1 VVLTPDDPLQSL
13 SVPLAP
19 QPRQKTPVAT
29 KPTAIQPPSADAKP
43 VAETGS
49 VVFDSRPSGATVQLD
64 GRVVGRTPLNIGDV
78 RAGNHA
84 VRFELD
90 GGYRTWSASVDIKG
104 GFFGLIGV
112 ALIFGLVN
120 ALIGPILRLL
130 SLPLTV
136 ITFGLFSLIVN
147 GVLLAITAGIADNL
161 DVGGFFSVVL
171 AALVISLLTTILA
184 VLVPDTSG

>member
-1 VVLTPDDPLQSL
+1 MLRILL
-13 SVPLAP
+13 LRWA
-19 QPRQKTPVAT
+19 
-29 KPTAIQPPSADAKP
+29 AIAIAIAIAAALLP
-43 VAETGS
+43 
-49 VVFDSRPSGATVQLD
+49 
-64 GRVVGRTPLNIGDV
+64 
-78 RAGNHA
+78 
-84 VRFELD
+84 
-90 GGYRTWSASVDIKG
+90 SVDIKG

-184 VLVPDTSG
+184 VLVPDTSGGSDGVGSPGDGLRRASRRLLRRPRRDQRTDLAAGARRRVDRHGSV